1 MFLLIVISEIVTKAE
16 SRFKEA
22 FIALLSLP
30 EILSW
35 VTYIVFLFVTIDYKK
50 VSTQNSL
57 LDKEKNVPTM
67 LAIVAFGTYC
77 LINFAHALVH
87 PRKIIPNTMETY

>member
-1 MFLLIVISEIVTKAE
+1 MFILIAISECVTKAE

-35 VTYIVFLFVTIDYKK
+35 ITYIVFLFVTIDYKK
-50 VSTQNSL
+50 VSTANSL
-57 LDKEKNVPTM
+57 ID
-67 LAIVAFGTYC
+67 
-77 LINFAHALVH
+77 
-87 PRKIIPNTMETY
+87 